1 MKARLKTIVLS
12 AMSVIAAFTAVT
24 YTSCNN
30 DKCKAIVC
38 AHDGVCKDGACICK
52 AGYEGTQ
59 CEIVT
64 KDKYKGVWNVFEKGT
79 YTDANQYQVSIDY
92 GPDATRMVINGF
104 YDAVNGQVTMNI
116 EGDNI
121 TIPQQKV
128 DDRWVIQGTGTL
140 KYDAFYANHGTLTVR
155 YTIMDTQDANRVND
169 FGVNSGK
176 PSVWSR

>member
-1 MKARLKTIVLS
+1 MKARFKTILLS

-30 DKCKAIVC
+30 DKCKSIVC

-52 AGYEGTQ
+52 SGYEGTQ

-64 KDKYKGVWNVFEKGT
+64 ADKYKGVWNVFEKGT
-79 YTDANQYQVSIDY
+79 YTDANQYQISIDY
-92 GPDATRMVINGF
+92 GSDPTRMVINGF
-104 YDAVNGQVTMNI
+104 HNAVSEPVTVSI
-116 EGDNI
+116 SGDNI

-128 DDRWVIQGTGTL
+128 GQYVIQGTGTL
-140 KYDAFYANHGTLTVR
+140 KYEEYYANHGTLTVR
-155 YTIMDTQDANRVND
+155 YTIMDTEDGNKID
-169 FGVNSGK
+169 DYGVNAGS